1 MMADENAFLTGVL
14 HRKPE
19 PGNSP
24 PSLAE
29 IGLNH
34 FVPYLINRVAAQWNF
49 DLADELR
56 VFDLTTPQMRALAVL
71 GIKSG
76 LTMNELSGL
85 AVTEQSTMSRT
96 IDSLEA
102 RGLVRRQQ
110 RVDDMRVREVGITPE
125 GREAFDAFWPVMF
138 RRYQQMFRDIGEEEY
153 AQFVATLHKV
163 LRNIRLGDAAGS
175 E

>member
-1 MMADENAFLTGVL
+1 
-14 HRKPE
+14 
-19 PGNSP
+19 
-24 PSLAE
+24 
-29 IGLNH
+29 
-34 FVPYLINRVAAQWNF
+34 
-49 DLADELR
+49 
-56 VFDLTTPQMRALAVL
+56 MRALAVL

-110 RVDDMRVREVGITPE
+110 RMDDMRVREVGITPE

>member
-1 MMADENAFLTGVL
+1 MADENAFLTGSCTASGA
-14 HRKPE
+14 RDI
-19 PGNSP
+19 SA
-24 PSLAE
+24 SLAE
-29 IGLNH
+29 IGLKLRA
-34 FVPYLINRVAAQWNF
+34 YLINRVAAQWNF

-56 VFDLTTPQMRALAVL
+56 AFDLTTPQMRALAVL

-85 AVTEQSTMSRT
+85 RGDRAIDDERT

-110 RVDDMRVREVGITPE
+110 RMDDMRVERGELRQRDVMPSTPS
-125 GREAFDAFWPVMF
+125 GPLMF
-138 RRYQQMFRDIGEEEY
+138 RRYQQMFRDIGEDEY
-153 AQFVATLHKV
+153 AQFVATLH
-163 LRNIRLGDAAGS
+163 RIPSQHRLGDAAGS